1 MAHNILGW
9 KQEVAVCGRC
19 LSQRRHTSQTEIML
33 FMPTEKQLWLQVWKL
48 ERARD
53 DHSILSAVD
62 VLASGRVEEHCR
74 VVVTLGKQPAKWEVQ
89 SAPSEIQTVAN
100 TCIVLGSTVKKMW
113 TLVGTV
119 ETFKVFCPQSNQRGF
134 CIIRLACRKTFFQ
147 LNMLPLVRFNKSTI
161 LYFQNI
167 FKESCGFKRYCKHWA

>member
-9 KQEVAVCGRC
+9 KQEVCGRC

-33 FMPTEKQLWLQVWKL
+33 FMATEKQLWLQVWKL

-74 VVVTLGKQPAKWEVQ
+74 G
-89 SAPSEIQTVAN
+89 
-100 TCIVLGSTVKKMW
+100 
-113 TLVGTV
+113 
-119 ETFKVFCPQSNQRGF
+119 
-134 CIIRLACRKTFFQ
+134 
-147 LNMLPLVRFNKSTI
+147 
-161 LYFQNI
+161 
-167 FKESCGFKRYCKHWA
+167 CGYYRQAAS